1 MLNGLKM
8 ANQESKKKSTKTHQL
23 GIIMKLVFNSLK
35 VNIKPLLLSS
45 VNAAKN
51 LLRPCIRV
59 TVFTSLL
66 VENTVKLLKLKLQI
80 KGTVYTDW
88 VFRTGETILGNSG
101 WNSSRVTVDWGKRNK
116 GDSSTSAY
124 GRWWSIMSNLLSV
137 IKLSI
142 DISREG
148 AEKYHKC

>member
-8 ANQESKKKSTKTHQL
+8 ANQESKKKSTKPHQL

-80 KGTVYTDW
+80 KETVYTDW

-101 WNSSRVTVDWGKRNK
+101 
-116 GDSSTSAY
+116 
-124 GRWWSIMSNLLSV
+124 
-137 IKLSI
+137 
-142 DISREG
+142 
-148 AEKYHKC
+148 